1 LETGARDFLVNPL
14 NKEKL
19 LRKIDKYK
27 FKKKPFITADILESP
42 SVNIAMM
49 NS

>member
-1 LETGARDFLVNPL
+1 MISAKPTESYVIESLEAGARDFLVKPL

-27 FKKKPFITADILESP
+27 FKKKPKSSF
-42 SVNIAMM
+42 
-49 NS
+49 